1 LIIVYASIEI
11 IIIIIIIRKDVIR
24 VIPWEILI
32 IRVRGVVRS
41 IDILIIIIGKDVI
54 IWPAV

>member
-1 LIIVYASIEI
+1 LIIVYASIE